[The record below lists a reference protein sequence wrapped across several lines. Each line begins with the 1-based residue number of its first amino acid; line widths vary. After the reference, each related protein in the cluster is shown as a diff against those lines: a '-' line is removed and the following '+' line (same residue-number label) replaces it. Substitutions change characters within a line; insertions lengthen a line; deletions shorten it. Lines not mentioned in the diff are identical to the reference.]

1 MLGGGYRRHSSGL
14 IVTAPATASPQTVL
28 NVAQQLDA
36 VVVSM
41 EDLTRFSTPHPWV
54 TETGRF
60 VKLARVKRNWA
71 FV

>member
-1 MLGGGYRRHSSGL
+1 M
-14 IVTAPATASPQTVL
+14 
-28 NVAQQLDA
+28 AQQLDA

-41 EDLTRFSTPHPWV
+41 EDLTRFRTPHPWV

-60 VKLARVKRNWA
+60 VKLALVAWTWV

>member
-1 MLGGGYRRHSSGL
+1 MTSG
-14 IVTAPATASPQTVL
+14 A
-28 NVAQQLDA
+28 LDA

-41 EDLTRFSTPHPWV
+41 EDLTRFRTPHPWV

-60 VKLARVKRNWA
+60 VNLARVEWNWV